1 MMVATAAVGLQ
12 AEASGAVAHSEG
24 PVHAEP
30 AMLVLLGIVLTVAA
44 YQLRRRLGAP
54 RTR

>member
-1 MMVATAAVGLQ
+1 MMVAAAAVGLQ
-12 AEASGAVAHSEG
+12 AEASGASTHSEG
-24 PVHAEP
+24 LVHAEP

-44 YQLRRRLGAP
+44 YQLRRLLGV